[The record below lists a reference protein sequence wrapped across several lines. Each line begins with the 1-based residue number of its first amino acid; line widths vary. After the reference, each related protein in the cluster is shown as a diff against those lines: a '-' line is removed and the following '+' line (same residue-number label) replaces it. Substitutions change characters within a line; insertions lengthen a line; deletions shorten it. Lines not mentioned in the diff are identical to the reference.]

1 MSTHPRL
8 EARVTAQERR
18 QLNLEAYIEELAEDT
33 AVGIEN
39 LTASIKNLS
48 DTMTESFNQLAV
60 YQIKT
65 EKEIDARFN
74 QIDTRF
80 NQIDTRLDKVE
91 ATMATK
97 DDLAALENR
106 ILDAFKQ
113 LITTVNPQQP
123 PSQ

>member
-8 EARVTAQERR
+8 DARVAAQERR

-48 DTMTESFNQLAV
+48 DNMTESFNQLAV

-65 EKEIDARFN
+65 EKEIEA
-74 QIDTRF
+74 RF
-80 NQIDTRLDKVE
+80 NQIDTRLDKIE

-97 DDLAALENR
+97 EDLAALENR
-106 ILDAFKQ
+106 ILDAFRQVK
-113 LITTVNPQQP
+113 NP
-123 PSQ
+123 